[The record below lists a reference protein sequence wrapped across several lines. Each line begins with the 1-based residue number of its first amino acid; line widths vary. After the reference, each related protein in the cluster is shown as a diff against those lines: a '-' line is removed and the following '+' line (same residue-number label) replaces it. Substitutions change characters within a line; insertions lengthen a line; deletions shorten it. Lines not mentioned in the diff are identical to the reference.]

1 MGLRSIKVKE
11 IIMAED
17 LSHKHSPNIVYIVNV
32 EDAVRTVELDYTDL
46 CGMDTLLRI
55 DEETDVLSCEHCV
68 FQDIII
74 DDCMVCPLKII
85 GELLLLK

>member
-1 MGLRSIKVKE
+1 MS
-11 IIMAED
+11 ED
-17 LSHKHSPNIVYIVNV
+17 LSLKHSPNIVDIVNV

-46 CGMDTLLRI
+46 CGMDTLVRV
-55 DEETDVLSCEHCV
+55 DEHPDVFSCEYCI

-74 DDCMVCPLKII
+74 DDDVICPLKII

>member
-1 MGLRSIKVKE
+1 
-11 IIMAED
+11 MAED
-17 LSHKHSPNIVYIVNV
+17 LSLKHSPNIVYIVNV

-55 DEETDVLSCEHCV
+55 DEHPDVFSCEHCV
-68 FQDIII
+68 FQDIVI
-74 DDCMVCPLKII
+74 DDDVICPLKII